1 MALTKEQSL
10 FLVDF
15 LSDITD
21 KQKKFIKSK
30 MLDETS
36 DLQSIEVELD
46 VSKKLNEIILELK
59 ST

>member
-1 MALTKEQSL
+1 MTLTKEQSL

-21 KQKKFIKSK
+21 KKKKFINSK
-30 MLDETS
+30 ILDKTS
-36 DLQSIEVELD
+36 DLESIEIELD